1 MSENKKLF
9 MLDNK
14 KFRFPILLLSFGILF
29 CIVSVFATMGSTE
42 NWFARSGAILTFV
55 SVVVQF
61 LLSNLRKEEI
71 ENLFNSGVG
80 IKEKFKSIKKKNP
93 LHETIYIISG
103 ITGLVGT
110 LIWGYG
116 DLLF

>member
-1 MSENKKLF
+1 MLEKKKYRL
-9 MLDNK
+9 
-14 KFRFPILLLSFGILF
+14 PILLLSFGILF
-29 CIVSVFATMGSTE
+29 CITSAYATIGSTE
-42 NWFARSGAILTFV
+42 NWFSRSGAILTFV

-61 LLSNLRKEEI
+61 QLSNLRKEEI
-71 ENLFNSGVG
+71 ENLFNSGTG
-80 IKEKFKSIKKKNP
+80 IKEKFKNIKHKNP
-93 LHETIYIISG
+93 LHEIVFIISG